1 MLIEGWIFSGW
12 KLEIGFFALDRI
24 WRGIPKQ
31 RSIIMKKIVL
41 TMLLAMPLTLYS
53 VSSVAFDVGGF
64 VNGVIEGVSDSFK
77 EAKGKPGAHEKG
89 KQQEQGK
96 SAESDSA
103 EESAASAA
111 EDK

>member
-1 MLIEGWIFSGW
+1 
-12 KLEIGFFALDRI
+12 
-24 WRGIPKQ
+24 
-31 RSIIMKKIVL
+31 MKKLLL
-41 TMLLAMPLTLYS
+41 TTLLAIPLVFYS

-89 KQQEQGK
+89 EQQEQGK
-96 SAESDSA
+96 SD
-103 EESAASAA
+103 ESASANESATAAA

>member
-1 MLIEGWIFSGW
+1 
-12 KLEIGFFALDRI
+12 
-24 WRGIPKQ
+24 
-31 RSIIMKKIVL
+31 MKKLLL
-41 TMLLAMPLTLYS
+41 TTLIAIPLSLYS

-89 KQQEQGK
+89 KQQEQAE

-103 EESAASAA
+103 KESAAAST
-111 EDK
+111 EEK